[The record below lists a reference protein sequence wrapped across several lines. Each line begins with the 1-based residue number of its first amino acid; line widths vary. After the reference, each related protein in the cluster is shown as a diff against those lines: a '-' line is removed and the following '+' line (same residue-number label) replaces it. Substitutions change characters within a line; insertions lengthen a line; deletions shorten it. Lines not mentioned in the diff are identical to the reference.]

1 MRILKHIIVVSFLMS
16 VFYISAEDTKISST
30 ETVINDYLPMLTNA
44 EIIPDK
50 EVLIPLSIERPLR
63 GADYSVFVK
72 KYGEPQYSLLMGGP
86 HFRNFN
92 WVYKE
97 YKRLVHNVCNLNNCL
112 DFYIVESLWNLSEKE
127 RGRDKLIVH
136 FIAIDNEL
144 IAFYGYY
151 YHDEEGY

>member
-1 MRILKHIIVVSFLMS
+1 MKYIIVVIFLMS
-16 VFYISAEDTKISST
+16 VFYISAEDAKMSST
-30 ETVINDYLPMLTNA
+30 EVVKNDYLPKLINA
-44 EIIPDK
+44 EIILDK

-63 GADYSVFVK
+63 GADYDVFVK

-92 WVYKE
+92 WKFKE
-97 YKRLVHNVCNLNNCL
+97 FKRLVHNVCNINNCL
-112 DFYIVESLWNLSEKE
+112 DFYIVESLWNLSEEE
-127 RGRDKLIVH
+127 RGRDRLIVH

-151 YHDEEGY
+151 YHDVGGL